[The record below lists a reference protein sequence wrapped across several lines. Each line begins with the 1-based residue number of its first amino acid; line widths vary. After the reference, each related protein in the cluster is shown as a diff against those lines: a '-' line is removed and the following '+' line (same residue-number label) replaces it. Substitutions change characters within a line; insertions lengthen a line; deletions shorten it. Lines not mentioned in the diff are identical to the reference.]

1 MDNRTYLAL
10 RLKGGLSENTFY
22 DISCTVNEAGEI
34 SFSCGKELLSADS
47 SGGGYN
53 IEITGPGGVF
63 EIWLGNGY
71 GDDRTVISFAEPM
84 AAPVTPVD
92 ILESFRRWK
101 AGEGVQEST
110 RQGSGGF
117 IREYRPSAQQPAPVS
132 TIKQ

>member
-10 RLKGGLSENTFY
+10 LLKGGLSESTYY
-22 DISCTVNEAGEI
+22 DISCTVNEAGVI
-34 SFSCGKELLSADS
+34 SFSHGKELLSADS
-47 SGGGYN
+47 PGGGYN
-53 IEITGPGGVF
+53 IGVTGPDGRF

-71 GDDRTVISFAEPM
+71 GNDCTVIAFGEPM

-101 AGEGVQEST
+101 ACEGVQEST
-110 RQGSGGF
+110 RQESGGF
-117 IREYRPSAQQPAPVS
+117 IREYRPGAQQPAPVS